1 MVPVKMNVKAKACA
15 LIAFL
20 LLALCP
26 SVVFGWGGRLHMD
39 ISRKAAQIVPDEMS
53 AWRGYAHLMANGSYR
68 PDLWRSDAQTEGP
81 RHYVDIESYS
91 EIGAT
96 NLPRNYADLAHMTS
110 RRSTPR
116 SGIAPWVILEL
127 QERLTTAMATNDWD
141 EAAQVAAAMGHYV
154 ADTHQPLHTTEN
166 FDGAMADGRGVH
178 LRWEVELPGQHWR
191 ASMLAP
197 GKPAYVSDVWPFI
210 LNWIQESHARYD
222 AILDADG
229 KARDATGGNTESR
242 AYYAKLWDLSGDI
255 FVEQASLSAQNLA
268 SMWYTA
274 WRDAG
279 RPSIPRAP
287 QQISEATIWRRKPAQ
302 EVPSAWPFFVA
313 FIVAAI
319 VIVWL
324 SARKKKPE

>member
-1 MVPVKMNVKAKACA
+1 MAV
-15 LIAFL
+15 
-20 LLALCP
+20 
-26 SVVFGWGGRLHMD
+26 
-39 ISRKAAQIVPDEMS
+39 IS
-53 AWRGYAHLMANGSYR
+53 WNGASNL
-68 PDLWRSDAQTEGP
+68 DLKILGQTFDFRSD
-81 RHYVDIESYS
+81 V
-91 EIGAT
+91 
-96 NLPRNYADLAHMTS
+96 
-110 RRSTPR
+110 
-116 SGIAPWVILEL
+116 L
-127 QERLTTAMATNDWD
+127 Q
-141 EAAQVAAAMGHYV
+141 
-154 ADTHQPLHTTEN
+154 
-166 FDGAMADGRGVH
+166 
-178 LRWEVELPGQHWR
+178 
-191 ASMLAP
+191 
-197 GKPAYVSDVWPFI
+197 VSDPS
-210 LNWIQESHARYD
+210 IQANQFDLVENGTD
-222 AILDADG
+222 LVLV